1 MGRKRKSL
9 AGSVGTIRLKDLII
23 DVSHRTGLPKVKVEL
38 VIRELFSAIKYY
50 LHNRMNVEIPRF
62 GVFYLLKLKGTL
74 FNLPSG
80 VKVWK
85 DERLKCY
92 FKLSTRF
99 AAELV
104 KVNVKDTEE
113 EDENDIDNITL

>member
-1 MGRKRKSL
+1 MGRHRKSL

-23 DVSHRTGLPKVKVEL
+23 DVSHRTGLPRVKVEL

-50 LHNRMNVEIPRF
+50 LFNRMNVEIPRF
-62 GVFYLLKLKGTL
+62 GIFYLLKLRGTL
-74 FNLPSG
+74 FNLPNG

-85 DERLKCY
+85 DERLKCS

-104 KVNVKDTEE
+104 KVNVKGTE